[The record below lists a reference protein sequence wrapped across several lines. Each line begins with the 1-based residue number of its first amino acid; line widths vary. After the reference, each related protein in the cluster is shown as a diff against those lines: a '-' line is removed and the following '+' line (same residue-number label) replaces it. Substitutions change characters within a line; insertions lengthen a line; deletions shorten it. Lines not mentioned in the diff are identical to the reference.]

1 MHGPVGPLGLA
12 TLDSRVAERGSQA
25 EETPTDENSEEGT
38 DVWVNE
44 FEQERN
50 EWVNKWVPPLLLIC
64 VFMPQTCPI
73 NTVFKHVCYD
83 DRNVPRFSLF
93 ALLYR
98 FCVFVWE
105 CESVS
110 ESLGNVALYR
120 HRINKE
126 NIYIVFQFMLMCVW
140 CHTSNISLILLFDI
154 WAHICFCLFLL
165 QLRDV
170 RVAENI
176 AFLLPLCALS
186 L

>member
-12 TLDSRVAERGSQA
+12 SSDSRFCEARSQKRHRQTRTARKERMCGWMSMSR
-25 EETPTDENSEEGT
+25 EEMNG
-38 DVWVNE
+38 WINE
-44 FEQERN
+44 F
-50 EWVNKWVPPLLLIC
+50 PPLLLIC
-64 VFMPQTCPI
+64 VFTPQTCPI

-120 HRINKE
+120 HRINKD
-126 NIYIVFQFMLMCVW
+126 NIYIVFQFMLICVW
-140 CHTSNISLILLFDI
+140 CRTSNISLILLFDI

-170 RVAENI
+170 SVAENI
-176 AFLLPLCALS
+176 GFWLPLCALS